1 MSCFLRRKKKGGGCH
16 SGKGF
21 RLQPLPRVPY
31 VSAHGGRREAPASE
45 TRGIRLNCAS
55 PCAAAGPFFS
65 VTYRSQTVGVL
76 QVERIL
82 RARCDPKPSLPFHS
96 PVPPEAAREHS
107 RRRPERSRSGPGGWA
122 VITSPQGWAGRGGG
136 VEGLGGEHSRICATA
151 S

>member
-1 MSCFLRRKKKGGGCH
+1 MSRWQ
-16 SGKGF
+16 
-21 RLQPLPRVPY
+21 RLQTAAPPTSPLC
-31 VSAHGGRREAPASE
+31 VS
-45 TRGIRLNCAS
+45 TRGAARRPCLRDAGILLNCAS

-65 VTYRSQTVGVL
+65 VTYHSQTVGVL